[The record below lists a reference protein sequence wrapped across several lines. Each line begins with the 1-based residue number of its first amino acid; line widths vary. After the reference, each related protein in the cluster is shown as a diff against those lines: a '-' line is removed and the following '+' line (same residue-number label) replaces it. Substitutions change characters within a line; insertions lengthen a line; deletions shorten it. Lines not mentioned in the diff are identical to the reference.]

1 MRDSL
6 SEDEGTNIY
15 GLLMLINEEMVG
27 RINLQNSNK
36 ISVVFMHSGRNN
48 KWLNAFISLFMNTK
62 VLGREGRIGLSPEI
76 LAASTFLSYPTLYPT
91 LKLKKWEGLG
101 VELVNSYWKLTSHG
115 KSGYISVLNYF
126 VCLFVVFLLLLNL
139 ILRSSWGKHDV
150 WVQLLEYLFS
160 GTVNVFFVLTCLFSQ
175 FNTYKCS

>member
-91 LKLKKWEGLG
+91 LKLKK
-101 VELVNSYWKLTSHG
+101 
-115 KSGYISVLNYF
+115 
-126 VCLFVVFLLLLNL
+126 
-139 ILRSSWGKHDV
+139 
-150 WVQLLEYLFS
+150 
-160 GTVNVFFVLTCLFSQ
+160 
-175 FNTYKCS
+175 